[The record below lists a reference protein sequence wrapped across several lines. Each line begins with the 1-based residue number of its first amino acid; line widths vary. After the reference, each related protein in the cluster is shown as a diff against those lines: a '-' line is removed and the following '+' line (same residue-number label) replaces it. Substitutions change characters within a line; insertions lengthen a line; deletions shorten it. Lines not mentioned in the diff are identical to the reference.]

1 MNLLVKNFKDLKL
14 PNIYNSLIK
23 KKKLQKNNFSEV
35 LNNEYYSK
43 SLRFGFLEG
52 SPERSPKI
60 NKETKKI
67 TVV

>member
-1 MNLLVKNFKDLKL
+1 M
-14 PNIYNSLIK
+14 NSLKTI
-23 KKKLQKNNFSEV
+23 EIIT
-35 LNNEYYSK
+35 YSK
-43 SLRFGFLEG
+43 SLRFGFRDG